1 MTTNFPA
8 GLDDLSQKRIK
19 DLLNYVHH
27 LGALNQRPVFK
38 VEDYQQVR
46 ISEHHT
52 KGKVGVQHNIIDNEG
67 EPIWLRI
74 ERLIR
79 NPPPPPNQLIEA
91 WITVRNDPDSPV
103 IVQDKIIKTMWRKE
117 AEDLLGLSSISESDI
132 SDNLTDIKFRDVI
145 LTLNNQPEIKAS
157 IDSYIN
163 EQWALWSSEEKPR
176 RETIKIY
183 DALFGL
189 QQVIETQGED
199 QPLELIWGLGVSRWL
214 CEGYGIDHPLLEKP
228 VEIEF
233 DSKDGAILIRPRNI
247 EPALAVNAYFAL
259 GNPGVDALTK
269 YAKRYFA
276 ELSEDIE
283 FSPYSHESFAQV
295 LKQAAIHLSKNA
307 VYWPDVNPDQE
318 NREPPQI
325 NETLQVTDS
334 WCIYARPR
342 SITSFIQD
350 IERFQTYFEDNAPI
364 ELPAPAHRLVSELSD
379 KKPVLLNAGISSEGG
394 EASEELSDEMKVFF
408 PKPYNDAQV
417 EIIKRLEVSDGVVVQ
432 GPPGT
437 GKTHTIANIICH
449 YLATGRSVL
458 VTSKGEAALAV
469 LQKQIPKELQ
479 ELTISL
485 LTNEREGFKQLEG
498 AVQLLASL
506 ISQTNIQDLSREAES
521 HDSRAKQLK
530 KEI

>member
-1 MTTNFPA
+1 MTTNLPT

-27 LGALNQRPVFK
+27 LGSLNQRPFFK
-38 VEDYQQVR
+38 VEDYKQVM

-74 ERLIR
+74 DRLIR

-91 WITVRNDPDSPV
+91 WITVKNDPDSPV

-117 AEDLLGLSSISESDI
+117 AEDLLGASSVSESDI
-132 SDNLTDIKFRDVI
+132 SDNLTDIKFKDVI
-145 LTLNNQPEIKAS
+145 FTLNNQPEIKAS

-233 DSKDGAILIRPRNI
+233 NSKDGAILIRPRNV

-269 YAKRYFA
+269 YAKRYYA

-295 LKQAAIHLSKNA
+295 LKQAAIHLSKNT

-350 IERFQTYFEDNAPI
+350 IERFQTHFEDNAAI

-379 KKPVLLNAGISSEGG
+379 KKPVLLNSGLSSEGG
-394 EASEELSDEMKVFF
+394 AASDEFPDDMK
-408 PKPYNDAQV
+408 
-417 EIIKRLEVSDGVVVQ
+417 L
-432 GPPGT
+432 
-437 GKTHTIANIICH
+437 
-449 YLATGRSVL
+449 YLPQT
-458 VTSKGEAALAV
+458 
-469 LQKQIPKELQ
+469 LQ
-479 ELTISL
+479 
-485 LTNEREGFKQLEG
+485 
-498 AVQLLASL
+498 
-506 ISQTNIQDLSREAES
+506 
-521 HDSRAKQLK
+521 
-530 KEI
+530 